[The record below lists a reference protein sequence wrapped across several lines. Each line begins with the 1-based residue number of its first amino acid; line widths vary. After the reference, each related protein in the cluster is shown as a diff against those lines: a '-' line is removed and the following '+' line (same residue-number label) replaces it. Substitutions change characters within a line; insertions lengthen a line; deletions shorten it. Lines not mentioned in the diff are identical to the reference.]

1 MNNKNFATISDLKE
15 YINENMKLTSE
26 KIFLNYL
33 SKIYSN
39 LLLREEPLNRSRSKK
54 ITREQKSIL
63 YLQKD
68 VSINHLIAEK
78 MSKDDLNLSLNNF
91 LDYIDIQE
99 YIGER
104 IFKLL
109 NKTNKNH
116 KLSKDDFCNGLN
128 TLYYGN
134 IKELIIF
141 TFNLSDFNKDGK
153 INSFDM
159 KLLLKYIPSSTE
171 FSQKNYIK
179 QIDNI
184 ISKFFENL
192 NKENSPVEIELNLE
206 MYQKCVEEYT
216 IKLEKQS
223 EINNELLYDY
233 EFNAPFFYFISIVS
247 YLFKNL
253 PFNPKT
259 VEYFHNQG
267 KVKKIKLGVG
277 HMSGY
282 QSMKSQILNATESKK
297 NVYKNMTNAKLNST
311 FRSTVGIGTNR
322 FSFNPNDITIK
333 EALPKIGRTNLFN
346 IKKSSSQIFLKKEN
360 MQKTILKLNSS
371 INKNKRTPSINKHEF
386 ILARKKEVNNKDS
399 TINSLQERSFVENN
413 FIKRYKSNK
422 KKSSPSNRDSYSTTK
437 NSSVLLNQSVNINKI
452 FLTPDLLL
460 NKSNSND
467 TKEKF
472 KNLQKKLPLISL
484 SQTKFS
490 PMIGIAQY
498 LKIKNDM
505 KNEIE
510 EPEEFKLYECSEN
523 DGSSNRNSLL
533 GRDSNK
539 SDNIFQLNESYLY
552 RYEESDSHLN
562 TLKKYYALIKEKEI
576 LFFSSEQKSEF
587 IDIWYI
593 NKSYISTGKEIIR
606 KTNYHTVNITFE
618 NGHIKKLY
626 FNNDNICQSF
636 SLSIKNAIN
645 DYNFYDFYDVM
656 KELGEGHF
664 GKVCRCKNKKNG
676 EHYAVKILNKTKLNR
691 NDLNLVRREKNYLKL
706 IKHENIVSLQDY
718 FEDKQNIFFITEFY
732 EGGDLLTF
740 LEEKQKLKEKISE
753 KICARIIRKIAQ
765 GIQYL
770 NSFGIIHRDIKPENI
785 MFARSCNIKTL
796 KIIDLGVC
804 KTLSFGEKAS
814 DPIGTNGYICPE
826 IYLQKNYSYKIDVWS
841 LGIILYVLVTGG
853 VLPFE
858 DVNMDPKI
866 VGKKVIYLQQE
877 YPEEYFGDKSKSL
890 INLLDKMLDKDDEKR
905 IDINTLL
912 KDSWFGKN
920 K

>member
-15 YINENMKLTSE
+15 YINENMKLSSE
-26 KIFLNYL
+26 KIFLTYL
-33 SKIYSN
+33 NKIYTN
-39 LLLREEPLNRSRSKK
+39 LLQREEHLNRSRSKK
-54 ITREQKSIL
+54 VTREQKTIFF
-63 YLQKD
+63 LQKD
-68 VSINHLIAEK
+68 VSINNLIAEK
-78 MSKDDLNLSLNNF
+78 MGKDDINLSLNNF
-91 LDYIDIQE
+91 LDYIDYQE

-109 NKTNKNH
+109 NVTKKNN
-116 KLSKDDFCNGLN
+116 KLSREDFCNGLN
-128 TLYYGN
+128 KLYYGN

-141 TFNLSDFNKDGK
+141 TFNLSDFNHDGK
-153 INSFDM
+153 INCSDM

-171 FSQKNYIK
+171 FSQKTYIK
-179 QIDNI
+179 QIDDITN
-184 ISKFFENL
+184 KFFDNL
-192 NKENSPVEIELNLE
+192 NKDNSQGETELNLE

-216 IKLEKQS
+216 IKFEKQS
-223 EINNELLYDY
+223 EINNEFLYDY
-233 EFNAPFFYFISIVS
+233 EFNAPFFYFISLVS

-253 PFNPKT
+253 PYNPKT

-267 KVKKIKLGVG
+267 KVQKIKLGVG

-282 QSMKSQILNATESKK
+282 QSMRSQILNATESKK

-311 FRSTVGIGTNR
+311 FRSNAGIGTNR
-322 FSFNPNDITIK
+322 FSYNPNDITIK

-360 MQKTILKLNSS
+360 MHKAYLKLNSS
-371 INKNKRTPSINKHEF
+371 KNVNKRTQSINKHEY
-386 ILARKKEVNNKDS
+386 IIARKKDINNKDS

-413 FIKRYKSNK
+413 FIKRYKNNK
-422 KKSSPSNRDSYSTTK
+422 KKSSPSNRDSSTTK
-437 NSSVLLNQSVNINKI
+437 NSSVLLNQSMNINKI
-452 FLTPDLLL
+452 FLTPDLLI

-467 TKEKF
+467 VKEKF
-472 KNLQKKLPLISL
+472 QNLKKKLPLISL
-484 SQTKFS
+484 SQNKCS

-552 RYEESDSHLN
+552 RYEENDVHFNSLN
-562 TLKKYYALIKEKEI
+562 KYYAMIKEKEI
-576 LFFSSEQKSEF
+576 LFFTSEQKNDFS
-587 IDIWYI
+587 DIWYI

-606 KTNYHTVNITFE
+606 KTNYYTVNITFE
-618 NGHIKKLY
+618 NGKVKKLY
-626 FNNDNICQSF
+626 FTNDNICQSF

-676 EHYAVKILNKTKLNR
+676 EHYAVKILNKTKLSH

-718 FEDKQNIFFITEFY
+718 FEDKQNIFFIMEFY
-732 EGGDLLTF
+732 EGGDLLSY
-740 LEEKQKLKEKISE
+740 LEEKQKSNEKISE
-753 KICARIIRKIAQ
+753 KNCARIIRKIAQ

-804 KTLSFGEKAS
+804 KTLSYGETAL

-826 IYLQKNYSYKIDVWS
+826 IYLQKNYSFKIDIWS
-841 LGIILYVLVTGG
+841 LGIILYVLATGG
-853 VLPFE
+853 ILPFE
-858 DVNMDPKI
+858 DVNMDPKV
-866 VGKKVIYLQQE
+866 VGRKVIYLQQE
-877 YPEEYFGDKSKSL
+877 YPEEYFGDKSKNL
-890 INLLDKMLDKDDEKR
+890 INLLDKMLEKDDEKR
-905 IDINTLL
+905 IDIDTLL
-912 KDSWFGKN
+912 KDTWFGIIK

>member
-523 DGSSNRNSLL
+523 DGSSNRNSYL

-562 TLKKYYALIKEKEI
+562 TLKKYYALLKEKEI

-664 GKVCRCKNKKNG
+664 GKVFRCKNKKNG